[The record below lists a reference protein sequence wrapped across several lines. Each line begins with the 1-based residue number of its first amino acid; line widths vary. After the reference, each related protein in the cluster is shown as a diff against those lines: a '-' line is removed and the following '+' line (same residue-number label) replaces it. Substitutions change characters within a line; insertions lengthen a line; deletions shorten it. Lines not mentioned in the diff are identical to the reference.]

1 MNPLTLATLAGP
13 AAAPLALGMAV
24 VGGIAQVFGGISAK
38 KQAELDAFNVQTQGV
53 MARAEA
59 KERSN
64 ARAEQWRTNE
74 SQNIALFSA
83 MGRDVSNSQ
92 SVSAFLEK
100 QKETAAKDIS
110 TSDFMGYMEQMKM
123 RQEAGRLRTEGRA
136 AQTAGWIGGLT
147 SITTGLSDFSEVRVS
162 KIDAA
167 SEG

>member
-1 MNPLTLATLAGP
+1 MDPLTLAALAGP

-24 VGGIAQVFGGISAK
+24 VGGVAQIFGGISAR

-64 ARAEQWRTNE
+64 ARAEAWRSNE
-74 SQNIALFSA
+74 SQNIAMFSA

-92 SVSAFLEK
+92 SVSAFLER
-100 QKETAAKDIS
+100 QKEIAAKDIT

-123 RQEAGRLRTEGRA
+123 RQEAARVRAEGRA

-147 SITTGLSDFSEVRVS
+147 SMTTGLTDFTDVKTTSSVDE
-162 KIDAA
+162 
-167 SEG
+167 E